1 MQASRPQLFLVAIAL
16 AAALAGAGAHAGTA
30 SAATPVP
37 SAGAGAAAKPTAVL
51 VHGAF
56 ADGSSW
62 NKVIARL
69 QRDGFNVVA
78 VQNPLTSLADDV
90 AATRRAIGLVQ
101 GDVVLVGHSWAGTV
115 ITEAGVDPKVKGVVY
130 VAAFAPAPGQS
141 TGEQGKDYATPPG
154 LGKLAATGD
163 GYLYLPAAAV
173 KTDFAPDVPSAE
185 AAQVAAT
192 QGLIRAAAF
201 DDKVSQAAWQSRP
214 SWFVVSSQDRMIDP
228 QLQRDTASRIHAHTT
243 EIASS
248 HTSMLSHPDAVA
260 NVIEEALRGA
270 EAGGA

>member
-1 MQASRPQLFLVAIAL
+1 MQVSRQPFHLAAIAL
-16 AAALAGAGAHAGTA
+16 ATALVGSAAHAGTSPAAVPQGRSSTA
-30 SAATPVP
+30 STAAT
-37 SAGAGAAAKPTAVL
+37 PTAVL

-62 NKVIARL
+62 KKVIARL
-69 QRDGFNVVA
+69 QRDGIPVVA

-90 AATRRAIGLVQ
+90 AATRRAISQVK
-101 GDVVLVGHSWAGTV
+101 GDVILVGHSWAGTV
-115 ITEAGVDPKVKGVVY
+115 ITEAGVDPKVKGLVY

-141 TGEQGKDYATPPG
+141 TGEQGKGYATPPG

-173 KTDFAPDVPSAE
+173 KADFAPDVSAVE

-214 SWFVVSSQDRMIDP
+214 SWFVVSAQDHMIDP
-228 QLQRDTASRIHAHTT
+228 QLQRDTAQRIHARTT

-248 HTSMLSHPDAVA
+248 HTSMLSHPDAVTK
-260 NVIEEALRGA
+260 VIEQAVRDVGQP
-270 EAGGA
+270 

>member
-1 MQASRPQLFLVAIAL
+1 MQASRHPFHLAAIAL
-16 AAALAGAGAHAGTA
+16 AAALAGSAAHAGTS
-30 SAATPVP
+30 SAAETQARPAP
-37 SAGAGAAAKPTAVL
+37 AATAATVTAVL

-69 QRDGFNVVA
+69 QRDGIPVVA

-90 AATRRAIGLVQ
+90 AVTRRAIDQVK
-101 GDVVLVGHSWAGTV
+101 GDVILVGHSWAGTV
-115 ITEAGVDPKVKGVVY
+115 ITEAGVDPKVKGLVY
-130 VAAFAPAPGQS
+130 VAAFAPETGQS
-141 TGEQGKDYATPPG
+141 TGEQGKNYATPPG
-154 LGKLAATGD
+154 LGKLAATSD

-173 KTDFAPDVPSAE
+173 KADFAPDVPAAE

-201 DDKVSQAAWQSRP
+201 DDRVSQAAWQSRP
-214 SWFVVSSQDRMIDP
+214 SWFVVSGQDHMINP
-228 QLQRDTASRIHAHTT
+228 QLQRDTAKRIHARTT

-248 HTSMLSHPDAVA
+248 HTSMLSHPEAVA
-260 NVIEEALRGA
+260 KVIEQAVRD
-270 EAGGA
+270 AGQP